1 MPRYGIQFPP
11 HLKNCGVQTKIGA
24 FKLDDKGQVWG
35 LTLEQQDV
43 LGKQPGRLPLIDD
56 ADVQAAVQAVAK
68 AAVPTPPIM
77 AETHPEREDDAVPP
91 PGDETPAGETPVDVE
106 ADEPGAA
113 EAAPESPEPVEA
125 EAAPDAEAPK
135 ARGGARKK
143 R

>member
-1 MPRYGIQFPP
+1 MPRYGIQFPA

-35 LTLEQQDV
+35 LTLEQQEA

-77 AETHPEREDDAVPP
+77 AETHPEREDEAVPP
-91 PGDETPAGETPVDVE
+91 PGDLAGVDEPPVDVE
-106 ADEPGAA
+106 ADDPAPA
-113 EAAPESPEPVEA
+113 DAAPESPEPVEA
-125 EAAPDAEAPK
+125 EAAADAGAPK